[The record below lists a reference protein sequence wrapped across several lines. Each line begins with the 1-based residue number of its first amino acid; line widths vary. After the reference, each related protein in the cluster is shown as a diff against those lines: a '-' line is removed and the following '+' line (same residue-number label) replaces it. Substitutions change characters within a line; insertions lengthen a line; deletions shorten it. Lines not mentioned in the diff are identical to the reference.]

1 MNVCIIYHSES
12 GNTRHVAQHIAEAC
26 RGQLIEVTDKTSYNR
41 ITGFLVRCKMA
52 RGEETTA
59 VEPGS
64 IDVSG
69 YDQLI
74 FGSPVWAFK
83 PTPAIHAAIDA
94 LKGCEGKRAT
104 AFCTHGGK
112 PGQTA
117 EVFQKW
123 IEARGM
129 KCVGNSGIH
138 QKDIENEKKNR
149 ELIEILI
156 KDVPSSLT
164 IPVRCRREG
173 TGQAPAGLPPD
184 DVFLRK
190 SFCPPAPFYI
200 HYDGPV

>member
-1 MNVCIIYHSES
+1 MLFLVAIPNTTTMNVCIIYHSET

-26 RGQLIEVTDKTSYNR
+26 RGKLVEVLDKTSYNR

-52 RGEETTA
+52 RGEETTL

-64 IDVSG
+64 IDVSE
-69 YDQLI
+69 YDQLV

-83 PTPAIHAAIDA
+83 PTPAIHAAITA

-129 KCVGNSGIH
+129 KCVGNTNIN
-138 QKDIENEKKNR
+138 QKDIENEKKTR
-149 ELIEILI
+149 ELIQVLI
-156 KDVPSSLT
+156 KD
-164 IPVRCRREG
+164 
-173 TGQAPAGLPPD
+173 LPE
-184 DVFLRK
+184 
-190 SFCPPAPFYI
+190 A
-200 HYDGPV
+200 